1 MSQTILGGNF
11 TIYFLSENRQKRI
24 DWTGAATGTNT
35 AIQLY
40 SALQDA
46 FDESTIMSEGTVM
59 SAQTPVEYTIG
70 SIDAGELDPWYIG
83 YETMEHIT
91 GGAIKTSGWI
101 HTDGSAVGI
110 ICVPVTSNTI
120 SVASIGLSITGATTG
135 SGTLLDIL
143 EQGTTDYL
151 VIRAI
156 TNGAANNFTT
166 ASQVITCNALTATQS
181 GATANTGEQIW
192 ANLYSIGTI
201 EADSHIYVYQ
211 GKVSDA
217 TRARVKSINPLLRI
231 GGVMGI

>member
-24 DWTGAATGTNT
+24 DWSGAGTGTNT
-35 AIQLY
+35 AKELY

-46 FDESTIMSEGTVM
+46 FDEATILSEGTVM

-91 GGAIKTSGWI
+91 GVAIKTSGWT

-110 ICVPVTSNTI
+110 VTIPVTSNTI
-120 SVASIGLSITGATTG
+120 TPASIGLSITGATTG

-143 EQGTTDYL
+143 EQEIG
-151 VIRAI
+151 RAH
-156 TNGAANNFTT
+156 
-166 ASQVITCNALTATQS
+166 V
-181 GATANTGEQIW
+181 
-192 ANLYSIGTI
+192 
-201 EADSHIYVYQ
+201 
-211 GKVSDA
+211 
-217 TRARVKSINPLLRI
+217 
-231 GGVMGI
+231 